1 MKSIKNIFGLAMGVL
16 FGLSVASCNDSVEY
30 TPAEAVAGGQ
40 VFFGPATT
48 NIDHYEMASGK
59 GSFEVTIDRAV
70 KQGDLTVAL
79 ELTQKGDHKP
89 LVAPASA
96 SFKDGESS
104 TKVTINYDNE
114 GMEYEELVEAVLSVK
129 DAANTTPYGV
139 SSYEFSAYV
148 PAPWSP
154 WCSTLKEW
162 TAAGLDASAFPMKD
176 GEGTCTFTYVAYWAG
191 VATGLPIYY
200 RQSLLDPTVGQFRI
214 DKWSGYGNR
223 TLYIDY
229 NTETH
234 DCHVNFQEIGA
245 QYSNGEDIV
254 VADLNTYNPKYSHEE
269 YPCNYNPETGKFQL
283 YLYYHLS
290 LGGWDALES
299 VQVAGYY
306 VPDYTITAEYDG
318 MFINKQ
324 GETFVQFTTE
334 HGVDAK
340 NVKAYIVGKKD
351 DSYAVADALAAGE
364 IEGYDVEE
372 GVNRIPVGDATGEL
386 KIVLA
391 VIADDE
397 AKAVTEFGFEYY
409 PAGNAS
415 PWQSLGVGLY
425 TDDIVAPMFGLGVV
439 TYPVEIMESTE
450 TPGLYRV
457 MNPYGNS
464 VYPYAEDDCAE
475 EGLYLEVNACDPE
488 GVFVELQSFG
498 FDWGYGEFAF
508 VSEGARYLAGG
519 VEMDVLKSEG
529 FMGTLKDGVI
539 TFPSITTESGMIYQ
553 GILYLGDK
561 GYYGGNGD
569 FKIVLPS
576 AVPAA
581 AKKKVAEYKHNARKF
596 RGVKYT
602 INNKVNKNLVRAIKP
617 APFK

>member
-48 NIDHYEMASGK
+48 NIDHYEMKSGK

-154 WCSTLKEW
+154 WINSKADWVKAGYDPEAWPLSE
-162 TAAGLDASAFPMKD
+162 TAK
-176 GEGTCTFTYVAYWAG
+176 TCTYTYVNYFGGDDA
-191 VATGLPIYY
+191 GLPIYY
-200 RQSLLDPTVGQFRI
+200 RQYLLDPTIAQFRV
-214 DKWSGYGNR
+214 DNWGGLGEP
-223 TLYIDY
+223 LYIEY
-229 NTETH
+229 NTVTG
-234 DCHVNFQEIGA
+234 DCQVKQQHAADHSSYGKVYIADVANWQGDD
-245 QYSNGEDIV
+245 QYYAN
-254 VADLNTYNPKYSHEE
+254 
-269 YPCNYNPETGKFQL
+269 YPCKYDKTTGKFL
-283 YLYYHLS
+283 LTVA
-290 LGGWDALES
+290 WFVDAGSFGYDPEYI
-299 VQVAGYY
+299 QVDGFY
-306 VPDYTITAEYDG
+306 VPDYTVTAEYDG
-318 MFINKQ
+318 MFISKQ

-372 GVNRIPVGDATGEL
+372 GVNKIPVGDATGEL

-425 TDDIVAPMFGLGVV
+425 TDDIVAPLFSMPAV

-464 VYPYAEDDCAE
+464 VYPYADDDCAE

-488 GVFVELQSFG
+488 GVFVELQNLG

-508 VSEGARYLAGG
+508 VSEGARKLAGG
-519 VEMDVLKSEG
+519 VEMDVLKANG
-529 FMGTLKDGVI
+529 YMGTLKDGVI

-553 GILYLGDK
+553 GILFLGDK

-581 AKKKVAEYKHNARKF
+581 AKKKVAQYKHTARKF

-602 INNKVNKNLVRAIKP
+602 INNKVNKNLVHAIKP